1 MESIEIELQ
10 PQAIRLLYTA
20 VCDAIQHWPG
30 SPARPAQE
38 QIDLHA
44 MKSVLFAMMLELQF
58 EEQ

>member
-10 PQAIRLLYTA
+10 PQAYAMQFVMQFNTGLALHKTRIE
-20 VCDAIQHWPG
+20 
-30 SPARPAQE
+30 E